1 MKTFFFSVLAISAST
16 LFAQPNNK
24 TMKIEAPQIAP
35 TFTVKDVNG
44 KTVSLSD
51 FKGKKVFL
59 SFNRNVGCP
68 ICNLRFHELQQQAE
82 YFKSKGLIM
91 LSVYESSVE
100 NMKQYLDGESVYST
114 MIPNPDLSLY
124 QLYNV
129 EISMGKVM
137 KGMMH
142 GAMGK
147 MSKGKKLFK
156 KKMKQ
161 DGNMNRIS
169 AEFLIDEKGNIVSA
183 YYGKFVGD
191 HLPIEVIK
199 QFTN

>member
-1 MKTFFFSVLAISAST
+1 MRTFLFTIVTLSATT
-16 LFAQPNNK
+16 LFAQPKNK

-35 TFTVKDVNG
+35 AFATKDVEG
-44 KTVSLSD
+44 KSVNLSD
-51 FKGKKVFL
+51 FKGKKILV

-68 ICNLRFHELQQQAE
+68 ICNLRFHELQKQTE
-82 YFKSKGLIM
+82 FFKSKDLVL
-91 LSVYESSVE
+91 LSIYESSAE
-100 NMKQYLDGESVYST
+100 NMKQYLEGENVYAI
-114 MIPNPDLSLY
+114 MIPNPNLSLY
-124 QLYNV
+124 QLYDV

-137 KGMMH
+137 KGMFH

-147 MSKGKKLFK
+147 IKQGNKLFK

-169 AEFLIDEKGNIVSA
+169 ADFLIDENGKIVSA

-191 HLPIEVIK
+191 HLSVEEIK
-199 QFTN
+199 KFAN